1 MIAFRQGNPDPL
13 FRNQTEQAQGVE
25 QLNKAVAEMD
35 KVTQQNAANAEETA
49 SASEVLKSQAD
60 EMRFVLKQL
69 MAMVDGKNGQ
79 AESAGQT
86 RNTAA
91 PGASRKT
98 LPAPG
103 KKSTG
108 RTQQASE
115 VSPEQVIP
123 FEEDEF
129 RDF

>member
-1 MIAFRQGNPDPL
+1 
-13 FRNQTEQAQGVE
+13 
-25 QLNKAVAEMD
+25 MD
-35 KVTQQNAANAEETA
+35 KVTQQNAAKSEETA

-79 AESAGQT
+79 AEFAGHT
-86 RNTAA
+86 RNTVV

-98 LPAPG
+98 LPALG

-108 RTQQASE
+108 KTKQGSE
-115 VSPEQVIP
+115 VSSEQVIP

>member
-1 MIAFRQGNPDPL
+1 M
-13 FRNQTEQAQGVE
+13 
-25 QLNKAVAEMD
+25 AERD
-35 KVTQQNAANAEETA
+35 KVTRQNAANAEETA

-79 AESAGQT
+79 AESAGHT
-86 RNTAA
+86 RNTAV

-98 LPAPG
+98 LPPPG

-108 RTQQASE
+108 KAKPALE

>member
-1 MIAFRQGNPDPL
+1 
-13 FRNQTEQAQGVE
+13 
-25 QLNKAVAEMD
+25 MD

-69 MAMVDGKNGQ
+69 MAMVDGKNGH

-86 RNTAA
+86 RNTTVS
-91 PGASRKT
+91 GASRKT

-103 KKSTG
+103 KKST
-108 RTQQASE
+108 RKAKQASE

>member
-13 FRNQTEQAQGVE
+13 FRNQTEQTQGVE

-35 KVTQQNAANAEETA
+35 KVTRQNAANA
-49 SASEVLKSQAD
+49 EVLKSQAD

-79 AESAGQT
+79 VESAGQT
-86 RNTAA
+86 RNTAS

-108 RTQQASE
+108 RTKQASE